1 MRQGKFGARMNNYRQ
16 GSEWNDEMELRCL
29 LVFKRLEEEKFPRSR
44 QLELCRELSRSSGL
58 DVGNLSAKVS
68 NYKSVA
74 GVNMPSN
81 ASENT
86 IAMYKRYGSISSTEI
101 TRVIDDGKF

>member
-1 MRQGKFGARMNNYRQ
+1 MPNYRE

-29 LVFKRLEEEKFPRSR
+29 LIFKKLEVDNFRRGR
-44 QLELCRELSRSSGL
+44 QMELCKELSRSSGL
-58 DVGNLSAKVS
+58 DVGNLSAKVC

-74 GVNMPSN
+74 GINKPSN

-86 IAMYKRYGSISSTEI
+86 VSIYKKYGKLSMIEI
-101 TRVIDDGKF
+101 QSLVDNFQSAQGQR

>member
-1 MRQGKFGARMNNYRQ
+1 MNSYRQ
-16 GSEWNDEMELRCL
+16 GSEWNDGMEVRCL
-29 LVFKRLEEEKFPRSR
+29 LIFKILEEEKFPIRR
-44 QLELCRELSRSSGL
+44 QMELCRELFLKSGL

-74 GVNMPSN
+74 GVNKPSN

-86 IAMYKRYGSISSTEI
+86 IAMYKRHGRKSSAELTLLLE
-101 TRVIDDGKF
+101 RGQF